1 MIQPLLLWVDAQ
13 KRSRRSFRNR
23 KKSKMVV
30 SLKKM
35 MKSEHNQ
42 IINNKYFFNN

>member
-1 MIQPLLLWVDAQ
+1 MIQLLLLWVDAQ
-13 KRSRRSFRNR
+13 KRSRRSFQNK

-30 SLKKM
+30 FPKKM

-42 IINNKYFFNN
+42 IDNNKYF